1 MLYMY
6 NDEEKN
12 LIAAVDQSLVIVII
26 NDFKGINI
34 KHKLNLQD
42 ACDPRSYI
50 LSQLCLDQS

>member
-1 MLYMY
+1 MY